1 MSPTASYRY
10 STAPTAHKPWRQI
23 GKGNNGIVYTGPA
36 PGTVYKWTVDPVEVA
51 AWLAVLGLQQRAD
64 PAYAA
69 ALRQDPLRHHRS
81 AQGGPPGVPG
91 FPRLFD
97 IHLGDR
103 SALIVRED
111 VQPAGA
117 GGKRS
122 LAPLTERQHGLLQ
135 HSARAALKAG
145 PRGHNRTV
153 TRRLQYLAGIPAYS
167 GVAAGLAALQRD
179 YGVVPN
185 DLRGP
190 NFGYAQSLDYR
201 RRSPLRGGSRGRLVL
216 LDPGRT
222 PAESTLAGGTP
233 ASCGSGGRG
242 RRNGV
247 PGAPSCTGAAPLASA
262 IKGMLGHAPSYSAC
276 QIVNGSQLRN
286 VMQQHGW
293 SAGEIGDTAGF
304 HTEQGAILLRRG
316 DEWSLLHELVHAAGV
331 VDKDMA
337 PWLVEGITEAAAQAV
352 AGHHGWKHTP
362 TYPEEVTFV
371 VKTVGPAARLNAVG
385 LAKLV
390 AAAPQT
396 AGRRLAQRLAQGR
409 GGSAE
414 NWYAVVGPRGGDFT
428 QGRKGFTK
436 LLKG

>member
-1 MSPTASYRY
+1 MARPPTYPVVSASGR
-10 STAPTAHKPWRQI
+10 KPWRQI
-23 GKGNNGIVYTGPA
+23 GKGNNGIVFTGPA

-51 AWLAVLGLQQRAD
+51 AWLAVLGLQQRSD
-64 PAYAA
+64 PAYAMA
-69 ALRQDPLRHHRS
+69 TRHDPLLDHRG
-81 AQGGPPGVPG
+81 AYHGPRGVPG

-97 IHLGDR
+97 IHLSDR

-117 GGKRS
+117 GGRRS
-122 LAPLTERQHGLLQ
+122 LAPLTERQHSALQ
-135 HSARAALKAG
+135 HSARAVLSAAG
-145 PRGHNRTV
+145 NGVPRAAS
-153 TRRLQYLAGIPAYS
+153 RRLQYLAGIPALG

-179 YGVVPN
+179 YGVIPN

-190 NFGYAQSLDYR
+190 NLGYAQSLDYR
-201 RRSPLRGGSRGRLVL
+201 SRSPLRGGGRGRLVL

-222 PAESTLAGGTP
+222 PIESTLAGGSP
-233 ASCGSGGRG
+233 ASCSSARG
-242 RRNGV
+242 RRNAV
-247 PGAPSCTGAAPLASA
+247 PGAPSCVGAAPLASA

-276 QIVNGSQLRN
+276 QIVNGAQLRS

-304 HTEQGAILLRRG
+304 HTEQGTILLRRG

-331 VDKDMA
+331 VDKDLA

-352 AGHHGWKHTP
+352 AQHHGWKHTP

-390 AAAPQT
+390 AAAPKT
-396 AGRRLAQRLAQGR
+396 AGRRLATRLAQGR
-409 GGSAE
+409 GGRAE
-414 NWYAVVGPRGGDFT
+414 DWYRAIGPTGGDFT
-428 QGRKGFTK
+428 QGRKALTA
-436 LLKG
+436 LLRG